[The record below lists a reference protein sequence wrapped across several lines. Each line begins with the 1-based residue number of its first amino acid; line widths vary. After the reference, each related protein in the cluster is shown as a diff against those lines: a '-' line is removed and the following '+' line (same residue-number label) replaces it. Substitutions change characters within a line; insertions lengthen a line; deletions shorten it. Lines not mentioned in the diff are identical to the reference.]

1 MTRYVIL
8 RYHEIGLKG
17 KNRPFFVEA
26 LVRNVRRATQGLGVR
41 RVWPGYGWVGV
52 ELEDAADWDTVH
64 AALFTVFG
72 IAKMSLAH
80 RMPLDVEKMKEA
92 VRPFVLERRFSTFRV
107 STNRGDKSFPLTSPE
122 VNADIGA
129 FVKDLTGARV
139 DLSNPEMTLHID
151 IMSREAYFYFD
162 PQPGPG
168 GLPVGTAGR
177 VACLLSGGIDSPVAA
192 YRMMKR
198 GCRITF
204 IHFHSFPLVDGSS
217 RDKALELVDVLDRYQ
232 GNSRLY
238 LVSFANVQQN
248 ILLAVPPAYRVVL
261 YRRFMLRI
269 AEKIARLE
277 GAEALV
283 TGDSLGQVAS
293 QTLQNI
299 GAIEAVV
306 EKLPVFRPLIG
317 MDKTE
322 IIDQAER
329 IKTFSISILPDQDC
343 CTLFVPRHPVTRY
356 TDAEALEWE
365 KALDVEVLVQAAV
378 AKADLRLYEPEA
390 APTRSRT

>member
-17 KNRPFFVEA
+17 KNRPFFVDA
-26 LVRNVRRATQGLGVR
+26 LVRNVRRAAQGLGVR
-41 RVWPGYGWVGV
+41 RVWQGYGWVGA
-52 ELEDAADWDTVH
+52 ELDDTADWERVR

-72 IAKMSLAH
+72 IVKMSLAH
-80 RMPLDVEKMKEA
+80 RLPLDIEKMKET
-92 VRPFVLERRFSTFRV
+92 VRPFVLERRFSSFRV
-107 STNRGDKSFPLTSPE
+107 ATTRGDKSFPMTSPE
-122 VNADIGA
+122 VNAALGA

-139 DLSNPEMTLHID
+139 DLTTPDMTLYVD

-198 GCRITF
+198 GCRVTF

-217 RDKALELVDVLDRYQ
+217 RDKALELVDILDKYQ
-232 GNSRLY
+232 GRSRLY
-238 LVSFANVQQN
+238 LVSFAQVQQN

-269 AEKIARLE
+269 AEKIARQE
-277 GAEALV
+277 NAEALV
-283 TGDSLGQVAS
+283 TGESLGQVAS

-322 IIDQAER
+322 IIEQAEAIR
-329 IKTFSISILPDQDC
+329 TFPISILPDQDC

-356 TDAEALEWE
+356 TDAEAAELE
-365 KALDVEVLVQAAV
+365 KALDVDGLVDAAV
-378 AKADLRLYEPEA
+378 GQADLRLYEPEPVA
-390 APTRSRT
+390 R